1 VDFLIFARD
10 RSSARHSINRQLAG
24 DAPLQFLSRRL
35 SSVASCDQHHWFI
48 VTAAQSENGPMS
60 ENPLTEILADI
71 KRLEDA
77 TKANLSAIITLLPS
91 IASNHADLVC
101 RVTDLEKGLR
111 P

>member
-1 VDFLIFARD
+1 LRETRRFGF
-10 RSSARHSINRQLAG
+10 LAG
-24 DAPLQFLSRRL
+24 GFPQWLLVINTTGLSL
-35 SSVASCDQHHWFI
+35 PPPK
-48 VTAAQSENGPMS
+48 SENGPMS

-91 IASNHADLVC
+91 IASNHADLVR
-101 RVTDLEKGLR
+101 RVTDLEKGPR